1 MWFFVLKS
9 AHWVKHISGTGG
21 AIAAPASETIATGLE
36 EGIEYEA
43 PKKKDCISFFFG
55 RGDRIKRFF
64 SDYIL

>member
-1 MWFFVLKS
+1 MRFFVLKS

-43 PKKKDCISFFFG
+43 PKK
-55 RGDRIKRFF
+55 RGDQIKRSF